1 MMYVCMHAFIPFM
14 HGPTK
19 YDYSRIRDIHI
30 QSRDAS
36 LEHHTKSHPNTLQL
50 YISPAGGGCFPHS
63 RRILEAL
70 DTLELAGAA
79 GAAGA
84 AARLEPARGDATGVG
99 RGELSQPLFGEGTG
113 GVTAQAAGAAGAVAG
128 GGGAAISGGSSASW
142 VSPSCSNT
150 SDAATMVRWSSH
162 LSQGPDQG
170 VTILLGCRV
179 SSLVGT
185 IQFEATE

>member
-1 MMYVCMHAFIPFM
+1 MHAFIPFM

-70 DTLELAGAA
+70 ELAGAA

-99 RGELSQPLFGEGTG
+99 RGELSQPYCW
-113 GVTAQAAGAAGAVAG
+113 VAACTRRNSLKEPKDPKMHCRATHAYLL
-128 GGGAAISGGSSASW
+128 W
-142 VSPSCSNT
+142 CHVSQFFLEI
-150 SDAATMVRWSSH
+150 H
-162 LSQGPDQG
+162 L
-170 VTILLGCRV
+170 
-179 SSLVGT
+179 
-185 IQFEATE
+185 